1 MAGDEYEIDIDQD
14 GKVTVRTV
22 GIKGPRCVDCAELFA
37 RIIGP
42 EESRELTTEYYEAA
56 SENQQKINVRDRR

>member
-22 GIKGPRCVDCAELFA
+22 GIKGPRCVDCAEMFA
-37 RIIGP
+37 RILGR
-42 EESRELTTEYYEAA
+42 EESRELTAEYYEAA
-56 SENQQKINVRDRR
+56 SEALQKVNVRDRR